1 MKTLITLILILLLNP
16 LFSQSDSL
24 YQAQIT
30 YHNTL
35 ITAQKWYYQFN
46 PGGESVCVIGDT
58 TYLENNQG
66 KKKYLIDSY
75 TIDER
80 LDFFYV
86 NVTAKGS
93 TGQIRF
99 TLKHD
104 KRLGPKLRF
113 TFSGGMK
120 SDTRLFSSSQ
130 DFPAYFLGVDEIR
143 FRNLFYTD

>member
-35 ITAQKWYYQFN
+35 INAQKWYYQFN

-58 TYLENNQG
+58 TYLESNQG

-75 TIDER
+75 RIDER
-80 LDFFYV
+80 LDFFHV
-86 NVTAKGS
+86 HVVAKGS
-93 TGQIRF
+93 TGQIQF
-99 TLKHD
+99 SLEHD
-104 KRLGPKLRF
+104 KRYGPRLRF
-113 TFSGGMK
+113 TFSGEINT
-120 SDTRLFSSSQ
+120 DTRLFSSSQ
-130 DFPAYFLGVDEIR
+130 ANPAYFMDINEIQ
-143 FRNLFYTD
+143 FRKHFYSD

>member
-1 MKTLITLILILLLNP
+1 MKTLITITLVLLSIP

-66 KKKYLIDSY
+66 KRKYLIDSY
-75 TIDER
+75 NIDER
-80 LDFFYV
+80 LEFFHV
-86 NVTAKGS
+86 DVFAKGS
-93 TGQIRF
+93 TGQIQF
-99 TLKHD
+99 SLEHD
-104 KRLGPKLRF
+104 KRYGPMLRF
-113 TFSGGMK
+113 TFSGERN
-120 SDTRLFSSSQ
+120 SDTRLFSASQ
-130 DFPAYFLGVDEIR
+130 ANPAYFLGVDEIR
-143 FRNLFYTD
+143 FRNLFYSD